1 VQKQRRKKNRKQVRQ
16 KQVFRYNYKV
26 LYKKLFL
33 LAVILVVCTGCN
45 ATLATPTVSAPQFVT
60 ATLPPTSIPASTP
73 TPPLPTV
80 APTITPIAGKTTTE
94 VNIRADTSTGSASLG
109 TVAAFSA
116 VQIIGKDASGIWLL
130 VLFNEETGWVRAD
143 YVQVENLSAEIP
155 VVGVDSGAGGGARG
169 VVLSGVNIRSGAGRE
184 FESLG
189 LLIQNDVV
197 SVLGKDPSGA
207 WFKIAYAP
215 APDGTGWVAAEFL
228 QVANT
233 EALPVLEAAQSE
245 VRSTEAPAM
254 AVSIQ
259 TALMDEDSEDAP
271 LGFFQLST
279 ISLRSAQVQ
288 GEVSMPGGDV
298 QDWIGFS
305 AQSAEVV
312 IQVIC
317 ESGSLLVE
325 LSNNGEVFEPLDVD
339 CGGKLR
345 TQVSPG
351 NDYLI
356 RLSPAVLDVYIRY
369 ELRIGLDG

>member
-1 VQKQRRKKNRKQVRQ
+1 
-16 KQVFRYNYKV
+16 
-26 LYKKLFL
+26 
-33 LAVILVVCTGCN
+33 
-45 ATLATPTVSAPQFVT
+45 
-60 ATLPPTSIPASTP
+60 
-73 TPPLPTV
+73 
-80 APTITPIAGKTTTE
+80 
-94 VNIRADTSTGSASLG
+94 
-109 TVAAFSA
+109 
-116 VQIIGKDASGIWLL
+116 
-130 VLFNEETGWVRAD
+130 
-143 YVQVENLSAEIP
+143 
-155 VVGVDSGAGGGARG
+155 
-169 VVLSGVNIRSGAGRE
+169 LSGVNVRSGAGKE

-228 QVANT
+228 QVANA